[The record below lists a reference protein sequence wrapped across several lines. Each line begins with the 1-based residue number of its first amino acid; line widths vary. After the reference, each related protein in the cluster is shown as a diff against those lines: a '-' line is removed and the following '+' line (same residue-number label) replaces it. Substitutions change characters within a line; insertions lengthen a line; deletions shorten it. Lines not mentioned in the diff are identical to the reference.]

1 MGNFGNDS
9 SIEGDVYVQR
19 LATYIRKN
27 EESLAN
33 GLLCFLKSRGS
44 SKVKPLRMTFTIH
57 HLYYITERIENS
69 SLGIDVGP
77 LNIKLDTP
85 NHEPTFIS
93 FMANN
98 ARNQRQ
104 FESDARSITSMNSVK
119 SIVSSASVY
128 WRSFSFSKDPKI
140 IHRDIK
146 YLYSSFTKIPCLI
159 LSPKTKIYSIS
170 GYEEYPCDT
179 LVPLKMFK
187 NLQVLELVEYEP
199 NEIFGWHV
207 LCEQLRILIIRNSK
221 VSDLA
226 QVLYALVIDDENG
239 RSSFSNPRQS
249 KRHDPPFLHD
259 TAELGSHKHQLPRRE
274 RAFTAN
280 ASISHH
286 RDLFLADSTFQSST
300 DLAFTASNHPLER
313 DYSAMP
319 DSKWFYLRQLTV
331 SEGSITSIP
340 AFVFKPLTNL
350 VKLNLANNLLEEFPQ
365 GLDQL
370 TNVKYLNFADN
381 YITPMRNFPTNLKNL
396 TTLNLN
402 NNKIT
407 NIDGI
412 EDIDSLEKID
422 LRRNKL
428 TTIAQLKPL
437 ILLFKKTES
446 KLCNIFVS
454 SNSLPKT
461 YRADLFNLFNGVK
474 FPNNMKI
481 DDSKPGYF
489 ENALLLDREDAIKK
503 LKKFFEPEATETK
516 SAKGVRT
523 SITPAPTNGTITP
536 KTPES
541 PTSHRHTHS
550 IGNANDLAHSV
561 KLLDMK
567 GLEISSVQQKHS
579 SQITT
584 KSSTAP
590 MTPPVVSADEGTSP
604 LATATKA
611 PLQNNQNL
619 NNQSQFST
627 SKFSSMTRHSFS
639 PPMLHPNGS
648 ATTLKSSATL
658 SRIDLESTGVN
669 NPAPNVITPV
679 QVQVEGFQ

>member
-27 EESLAN
+27 EEALAN
-33 GLLCFLKSRGS
+33 GLLCFLKSRSS
-44 SKVKPLRMTFTIH
+44 SKVRPLRMTFTIH
-57 HLYYITERIENS
+57 HLYYISERIENS
-69 SLGIDVGP
+69 TLGVDVGP
-77 LNIKLDTP
+77 LNIKLDSP

-98 ARNQRQ
+98 ARTQRQ

-199 NEIFGWHV
+199 NEVFGWHV
-207 LCEQLRILIIRNSK
+207 LSEQLRILIIRNSK

-226 QVLYALVIDDENG
+226 LVLYGLVIDDENG

-249 KRHDPPFLHD
+249 KRHDAAILHENLEH
-259 TAELGSHKHQLPRRE
+259 THKHQLQRRE
-274 RAFTAN
+274 RAFTAS
-280 ASISHH
+280 ASPYH
-286 RDLFLADSTFQSST
+286 RDLFLADLTFPLST
-300 DLAFTASNHPLER
+300 DLAFTASSNPLER
-313 DYSAMP
+313 EYAALP
-319 DSKWFYLRQLTV
+319 ESKWFYLRQLTV

-340 AFVFKPLTNL
+340 SFVFKPLTNL
-350 VKLNLANNLLEEFPQ
+350 VKLNLANNLLEELPP

-370 TNVKYLNFADN
+370 TSVKYLNFADN
-381 YITPMRNFPTNLKNL
+381 YITSLHNLPTNLKNL
-396 TTLNLN
+396 TTLSLN

-407 NIDGI
+407 SIEGI
-412 EDIDSLEKID
+412 EKIEGLEKID

-428 TTIAQLKPL
+428 SSIAQLRPL
-437 ILLFKKTES
+437 IDLFRNEDS
-446 KLCNIFVS
+446 KLGNIFIS
-454 SNSLPKT
+454 SNPLPKA
-461 YRADLFNLFNGVK
+461 YRAELFNLFNGVR
-474 FPNNMKI
+474 FPNSMKI
-481 DDSKPGYF
+481 DDSRPGYF
-489 ENALLLDREDAIKK
+489 ENALLLDREEAVKK
-503 LKKFFEPEATETK
+503 LKKFLEPEAPEFKAK
-516 SAKGVRT
+516 SARGSTTTK
-523 SITPAPTNGTITP
+523 AANGTITP
-536 KTPES
+536 KTQES
-541 PTSHRHTHS
+541 PKTHRHTQS
-550 IGNANDLAHSV
+550 IGNTSDLAHSV
-561 KLLDMK
+561 RLLDLK
-567 GLEISSVQQKHS
+567 AADVTTVLQKHS

-584 KSSTAP
+584 KSTTGP
-590 MTPPVVSADEGTSP
+590 MTPPAIPGDEGASH
-604 LATATKA
+604 LKA

-658 SRIDLESTGVN
+658 NKIDLESTGVN

>member
-27 EESLAN
+27 EEALAN
-33 GLLCFLKSRGS
+33 GLLCFLKSRSS
-44 SKVKPLRMTFTIH
+44 SKVRPLRMTFTIH
-57 HLYYITERIENS
+57 HLYYISERIENS
-69 SLGIDVGP
+69 TLGVDVGP
-77 LNIKLDTP
+77 LNIKLDSP

-98 ARNQRQ
+98 ARTQRQ

-199 NEIFGWHV
+199 NEVFGWHV
-207 LCEQLRILIIRNSK
+207 LSEQLRILIIRNSK

-226 QVLYALVIDDENG
+226 LVLYGLVIDDENG

-249 KRHDPPFLHD
+249 KRHDAPILHD
-259 TAELGSHKHQLPRRE
+259 NLEHASHKHPFQRRE
-274 RAFTAN
+274 RAFTAS
-280 ASISHH
+280 ASPYSRELFIA
-286 RDLFLADSTFQSST
+286 DLTFPLST
-300 DLAFTASNHPLER
+300 DVAFTASSNPLER
-313 DYSAMP
+313 EYATMP
-319 DSKWFYLRQLTV
+319 ESKWFYLRQLTV

-340 AFVFKPLTNL
+340 SFVFKPLTNL
-350 VKLNLANNLLEEFPQ
+350 VKLNLANNLLEELPP

-370 TNVKYLNFADN
+370 TSVKYLNFADN
-381 YITPMRNFPTNLKNL
+381 YITSLHNLPTNLKNL
-396 TTLNLN
+396 TTLSLN

-407 NIDGI
+407 SIEGI
-412 EDIDSLEKID
+412 EKIECLEKID

-428 TTIAQLKPL
+428 SSMAQLKPL
-437 ILLFKKTES
+437 IDLFTIEDS
-446 KLCNIFVS
+446 KLGNIFIS
-454 SNSLPKT
+454 SNPLPKT
-461 YRADLFNLFNGVK
+461 YRAELFNLFNGVR
-474 FPNNMKI
+474 FPNSMKI
-481 DDSKPGYF
+481 DDSRPGYF
-489 ENALLLDREDAIKK
+489 ENALLLDREEAIKK
-503 LKKFFEPEATETK
+503 LKKFLEPEAPELKAK
-516 SAKGVRT
+516 SARGSTTTK
-523 SITPAPTNGTITP
+523 AANGTITP
-536 KTPES
+536 KTQES
-541 PTSHRHTHS
+541 PETHRHTQS
-550 IGNANDLAHSV
+550 IGNTSDLAQSIR
-561 KLLDMK
+561 LLDLK
-567 GLEISSVQQKHS
+567 AADITTVLQKHS

-584 KSSTAP
+584 KSTTAP
-590 MTPPVVSADEGTSP
+590 MTPPAIPGDEGASHP
-604 LATATKA
+604 KA

-658 SRIDLESTGVN
+658 NKIDLESTGVN